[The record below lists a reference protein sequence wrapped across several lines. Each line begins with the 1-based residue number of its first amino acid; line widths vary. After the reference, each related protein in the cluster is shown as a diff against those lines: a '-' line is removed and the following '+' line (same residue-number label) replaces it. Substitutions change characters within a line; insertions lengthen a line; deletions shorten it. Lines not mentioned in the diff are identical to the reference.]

1 MRTAT
6 ITRKTKETDIAL
18 SLNLDG
24 RGKVDINTGVG
35 FFDHMLTAFAVHSGV
50 DLSVTCKGD
59 LVVDC
64 HHTVEDVG
72 IVLGQAFLQAVGDR
86 AGIARYG
93 HFMLPMDEALA
104 MAAIDISGRAYL
116 VFDAEFKS
124 AQIGTMDTQMV
135 EEFWRAFTMNA
146 AVTLHLKLLYG
157 SNDHHKAEAL
167 FKAAAHAVK
176 MAIVIQKEKVV
187 LSTKGCL

>member
-6 ITRKTKETDIAL
+6 ITRKTRETDITL
-18 SLNLDG
+18 TLNLDG
-24 RGKVDINTGVG
+24 GGVADIDTGVG
-35 FFDHMLTAFAVHSGV
+35 FFDHMLTAFAAHAGV
-50 DLSVTCKGD
+50 DLSVRCAGD
-59 LVVDC
+59 LAVDC

-104 MAAIDISGRAYL
+104 MAALDISGRAWL

-124 AQIGTMDTQMV
+124 DRIGGLDTQMIS
-135 EEFWRAFTMNA
+135 EFWRAFAMNA

-157 SNDHHKAEAL
+157 ANDHHKAEAL
-167 FKAAAHAVK
+167 FKAAAHAVR
-176 MAIVIQKEKVV
+176 MAIARQKENVV